1 MMLKRTILEGQ
12 VPQEKEV
19 GTDRKEFKFI
29 AENLEQV
36 SVEVKKGVTVKAG
49 SLPADSDIPKDG
61 AFIPYRLVAN
71 LKLASANQSTTFPIF
86 LKVRYGT
93 DDIAAAGGKENLK
106 LAYLNGT
113 QWKVIDNVIW
123 GSDYYATVSIP
134 DFPGDPPIGTGH

>member
-1 MMLKRTILEGQ
+1 MLKRTILEGQ
-12 VPQEKEV
+12 VPQEREA

-49 SLPADSDIPKDG
+49 RLPADSDLPKGG

-71 LKLASANQSTTFPIF
+71 LKLSSANQSTTFPIF

-93 DDIAAAGGKENLK
+93 DDITAAGGKENLK

-113 QWKVIDNVIW
+113 QWKIIDNVIW